1 MGCWDTGG
9 EIMSSKPTIHVP
21 KATAA
26 EKARARRIYAALER
40 AWPDATCALLW
51 KQPHELLIATILSA
65 QATDISVNA
74 ATPALFAE
82 FPSVHEFAN
91 ADPTDVEPLI
101 SSIGLFRSKA
111 KSVVEASRRIVT
123 NYDGQVP
130 RTMVD
135 LLTLRGVARKTANVV
150 LGNAFGINE
159 GVVVDTHVMRL
170 AWRYQLT
177 DHQSQPDRIEGD
189 LMARFPRA
197 KWTMLSHLL
206 IYQGRYACKARGA
219 ACPANAVCRH
229 YGDCER
235 CQG

>member
-1 MGCWDTGG
+1 
-9 EIMSSKPTIHVP
+9 MSSKPTIPVP
-21 KATAA
+21 KATSAQ
-26 EKARARRIYAALER
+26 KARARRVYAALEKS
-40 AWPDATCALLW
+40 WPDATCALQW
-51 KQPHELLIATILSA
+51 QHPHELLIATILSA

-74 ATPALFAE
+74 ATPALFNT
-82 FPSVHEFAN
+82 FPSIQAFAQ
-91 ADPTDVEPLI
+91 ADTADVEPLI

-111 KSVVEASRRIVT
+111 KSIVEASRRIVEV
-123 NYDGQVP
+123 YEGQVP
-130 RTMVD
+130 QTMPD

-177 DHQSQPDRIEGD
+177 DHQGKPDRIEGD
-189 LMARFPRA
+189 LMARFPRSN
-197 KWTMLSHLL
+197 WTMLSHLL

-219 ACPANAVCRH
+219 ECPANAICRH
-229 YGDCER
+229 YGSCDR